1 MAPDQ
6 TKPAFKSLRFE
17 KQRCWEQSTDLCR
30 IARPLRFQTLCQ
42 RQVVMIEALLASGVY
57 IGGGAVLLI
66 LIIVI
71 LVLVLR

>member
-1 MAPDQ
+1 MPNRTSVAVP
-6 TKPAFKSLRFE
+6 TP
-17 KQRCWEQSTDLCR
+17 
-30 IARPLRFQTLCQ
+30 CQ

>member
-6 TKPAFKSLRFE
+6 TKPAFKSQRFE
-17 KQRCWEQSTDLCR
+17 HRRCWEQLTDLCR
-30 IARPLRFQTLCQ
+30 IARPLRFQTPCQ